1 MSKYCYVYVLRSTSD
16 QQFYVG
22 LTRDLHK
29 RLQAHHNGLV
39 NSTKHRRPFELVYW
53 EGCVSTSDASRR
65 EKYLKTAWGKR
76 FIKTRI
82 RSYLTGWRT

>member
-22 LTRDLHK
+22 LTRDLRK
-29 RLQAHHNGLV
+29 RLQAHNNGV
-39 NSTKHRRPFELVYW
+39 VSSTKHRRPFELVYW
-53 EGCVSTSDASRR
+53 EGCVGTSDAWR

-82 RSYLTGWRT
+82 RSYLTG